1 MSDIIVNKVIKG
13 DETYLDLTNDTV
25 SEGALLKNRTAHN
38 SEGIQIQGT
47 MEEGGGSVT
56 GVKGDDESVYRDGD
70 VNITA
75 ANIGTY
81 TTSQIDALLNN
92 KVDVHGTDSLMTNAE
107 HVKLAGIEAGAE
119 ENVIE
124 SISLNG
130 EEITPVNKAV
140 ALSVIDKDV
149 DDLTN
154 YYKKS
159 ETDASLGAKQNIIL
173 SSTLSIGGQT
183 VTEVEEA
190 LESLANISKPMTG
203 ATSSAA
209 GEGGFVPSP
218 SAGDENKALFGDGT
232 WKPVS
237 GGGGGGH
244 TILDEDGTTYPQR
257 SKLQF
262 EGCEVTD
269 DSTNDITKIK
279 AEGGV
284 TGVKGNAETDY
295 RTGNVNLTPA
305 HVGAVDEV
313 EYEEDIYGINLI
325 QFPYYHTTRTHRGVT
340 FTVNS
345 DGSVTANGT
354 ATDGLASI
362 WLTYYHNE
370 QFYKENSF
378 IFSGCPD
385 GGSVDPTLENP
396 GYFMNYYVETED
408 GVYVRDYYDTGDG
421 VYCPPLPN
429 GQMFRLYIGVQK
441 GCTVS
446 NLTFRPMLRKATI
459 QDDTYRPYNQQSI
472 QNQLTE
478 QTNVLGAKNLFKV
491 TAISQTRDGVTFTVN
506 TDSKGNVLN
515 VTANGTAADGR
526 FGLGQIEL
534 EPGVYFLN
542 GAPKSPALYDWRL
555 RLVLPNDSAVIAWD
569 DGEGA
574 TFTVN
579 TKATYDLQIRYAANA
594 SFSNTVFKPMI
605 IPASVRDHTYV
616 PYAMT
621 NRELT
626 EVKVSEI
633 TSIISN
639 NNYSKG
645 TLRCWYKKIGK
656 LVELFIQI
664 KCIATTDTWINI
676 LNYSTIPKPALVGN
690 YPIYFDIPA
699 AGGTTQYPIV
709 AVLGSSNLQVRKG
722 TPEYYYHLHTTYIS
736 E

>member
-47 MEEGGGSVT
+47 MEDGGGSVT
-56 GVKGDDESVYRDGD
+56 GVKGDDESVYRDGN

-75 ANIGTY
+75 ANVGTY
-81 TTSQIDALLNN
+81 TASQIDTLLNE

-149 DDLTN
+149 NDLTN

-190 LESLANISKPMTG
+190 LGSLAGISKSMTG

-237 GGGGGGH
+237 GGGGH
-244 TILDEDGTTYPQR
+244 AILDEDGVTYPQR

-269 DSTNDITKIK
+269 DSTNGITKIK

-313 EYEEDIYGINLI
+313 EYEEDIYGVNL
-325 QFPYYHTTRTHRGVT
+325 GVPFYGYT
-340 FTVNS
+340 LVGNNEEGHCLYVGGTNS
-345 DGSVTANGT
+345 MTI
-354 ATDGLASI
+354 LA
-362 WLTYYHNE
+362 
-370 QFYKENSF
+370 K
-378 IFSGCPD
+378 
-385 GGSVDPTLENP
+385 V
-396 GYFMNYYVETED
+396 ED
-408 GVYVRDYYDTGDG
+408 GKSYIASKSASVGNR
-421 VYCPPLPN
+421 
-429 GQMFRLYIGVQK
+429 FRLVGFYDYPPIGAQK
-441 GCTVS
+441 PHNSSIIVLDNSIHEYQFVNTQGFKYVT
-446 NLTFRPMLRKATI
+446 LTTNYDNAVDDYEAIQSMLRKATI
-459 QDDTYRPYNQQSI
+459 QDDTYRPFNQQSI
-472 QNQLTE
+472 QNQLSE
-478 QTNVLGAKNLFKV
+478 QTNVLGAKNLLKI
-491 TAISQTRDGVTFTVN
+491 TTDTKTNQGVTYTFHR
-506 TDSKGNVLN
+506 DSKGNVTKI
-515 VTANGTAADGR
+515 VPTGTATAHSFCVIWNRLDDEPLKGLEKGKEYILSGDYGLGAGNGYVYVNFYTGATRIGGVNADGTGETKFTIPNEVDYLD
-526 FGLGQIEL
+526 FGVGI
-534 EPGVYFLN
+534 LN
-542 GAPKSPALYDWRL
+542 GKTAPTGFAFY
-555 RLVLPNDSAVIAWD
+555 
-569 DGEGA
+569 
-574 TFTVN
+574 
-579 TKATYDLQIRYAANA
+579 
-594 SFSNTVFKPMI
+594 PMVT
-605 IPASVRDHTYV
+605 PASVHDRTYV

-645 TLRCWYKKIGK
+645 TLKCWYKKIGK

-676 LNYSTIPKPALVGN
+676 LDYNTIPKPALVGN
-690 YPIYFDIPA
+690 YPIYSDIPA
-699 AGGTTQYPIV
+699 SGGTTQYPLV
-709 AVLGSSNLQVRKG
+709 VVFNSSNLQVRKG